1 MPTKSQKPAAE
12 EPARPPELDPRTTS
26 PVLRALLSELTFDP
40 EDPSQGALLMLRARV
55 TGTAG
60 DGRDAERS
68 RRALDWLV
76 RSFTAEC
83 VEATGMLLEARR
95 LRTLSAIVNPVSAEA
110 AKKTL
115 DEVLASQ
122 QRHASK
128 VSEQLRA
135 PLKGKD
141 AGPEEESVWS
151 SAVDAVEEVGR
162 GLAFRSI
169 EAAAVRGARHSA
181 GELSDR
187 AGWNLAVSTAEMAV
201 QSTMWE
207 AAHNEIGA
215 LLKAPLRAGSGPKV
229 IEAARRASE
238 NRWRTLVQAVS
249 ASYLGLLATLIAP
262 T

>member
-1 MPTKSQKPAAE
+1 MPTKSRKSAPE

-26 PVLRALLSELTFDP
+26 PVLRALLSDLAFDP

-95 LRTLSAIVNPVSAEA
+95 LRTLSAIVNPVSAQA
-110 AKKTL
+110 AQRTL
-115 DEVLASQ
+115 GEVLASQ
-122 QRHASK
+122 QRYASK

-135 PLKGKD
+135 PLQVKG
-141 AGPEEESVWS
+141 AGPEAESVWS

-162 GLAFRSI
+162 GPAFRSI

-181 GELSDR
+181 GELADQ
-187 AGWNLAVSTAEMAV
+187 AGWSIAVSTAEMAV

-207 AAHNEIGA
+207 SARPEIHVLG
-215 LLKAPLRAGSGPKV
+215 KAPFGAGSGPKV
-229 IEAARRASE
+229 IDAARRASE
-238 NRWRTLVQAVS
+238 QRWRTLVQAVS

-262 T
+262 S